1 MDSYR
6 SLTAV
11 IICLSVLQA
20 ALGALAIVGPLTLLG
35 SGAGSLWI
43 GLVASAYAGG
53 LLLGAQLAP
62 REIGRIGHIRSMS
75 AFGACAAVAAALLSL
90 STAIPWWIVVQFA
103 LGVAVA
109 MLMATGESW
118 IADAAPEKQR
128 GSIISFYMVAGKLGY
143 LAGPFLVQMLPEGAV
158 YGFLLIVALMAAS
171 LVPVAA
177 TDRSPPE
184 VTSASAM
191 NPLQVWRR
199 APAALITAVVSG
211 LCGAAVLQ
219 LYSVY
224 ISAIRPVDA
233 VAFAA
238 LFNGALIA
246 GSVVLQW
253 PAGLLSDRIDR
264 RLVIAGLAAIAGLA
278 SILLALF
285 GSAAPGWLLLAA
297 ASLWGAG
304 AMSIYGVGVAHAS
317 DRAGAGEG
325 AAMMSGV
332 ILVWAFGMILGPT
345 LGGVVMDVAGPSGLF
360 AITAVALVG
369 LTAAMVLRRAD
380 REAVDEDDK
389 SDFAA
394 STPTSLAMS
403 EISPMNDESEDIS
416 GSGDDN
422 GGNVIHAE

>member
-1 MDSYR
+1 MESYR

-35 SGAGSLWI
+35 TGVGSLWI
-43 GLVASAYAGG
+43 GFVASSYAAGF
-53 LLLGAQLAP
+53 LVGAQLAP
-62 REIGRIGHIRSMS
+62 REIGRIGHIRAVS

-90 STAIPWWIVVQFA
+90 STAIPWWIGVQFA

-118 IADAAPEKQR
+118 IADAAPAEQR
-128 GSIISFYMVAGKLGY
+128 GSIVSFYMVAGKLGY
-143 LAGPFLVQMLPEGAV
+143 LIGPFLFQVLPEGQV
-158 YGFLLIVALMAAS
+158 YGFLLVVTLMAAC

-184 VTSASAM
+184 VSSARAM
-191 NPLQVWRR
+191 GPLQVWKR

-238 LFNGALIA
+238 LFNAALIA

-264 RLVIAGLAAIAGLA
+264 RLVIGGLGAIAGTA
-278 SILLALF
+278 SVLLAVF
-285 GSAAPGWLLLAA
+285 GETAPSWLLLSAA
-297 ASLWGAG
+297 ALWGAG
-304 AMSIYGVGVAHAS
+304 AMSIYGVGVAHAA
-317 DRAGAGEG
+317 DRAAPGEG

-332 ILVWAFGMILGPT
+332 ILVWAFGMMVGPT
-345 LGGVVMDVAGPSGLF
+345 LGGVVMDIAGPSGLF
-360 AITAVALVG
+360 SIAAVALVG
-369 LTAAMVLRRAD
+369 LAAAMLLRRAD
-380 REAVDEDDK
+380 RAAVAPDDK
-389 SDFAA
+389 GDFVVA
-394 STPTSLAMS
+394 TPTSYAMS
-403 EISPMNDESEDIS
+403 EINPM
-416 GSGDDN
+416 GDD
-422 GGNVIHAE
+422 GGDEYDDSKNEEELSSAE